1 MVNVLVIESGDEY
14 GIVDEIVGFLSSR
27 VQCRV
32 TNLSVP
38 PNVLSFPGLDI
49 HIKEQTV
56 YRDGERIQMSRQEFC
71 LLHFLAEHPGWVFS
85 IGQIY
90 EAVYDESEAEHIYNS
105 VYCLIHSLRKKIERD
120 PQHPQYIQTVRSVGY
135 KFVIPEV

>member
-1 MVNVLVIESGDEY
+1 MILSFSDSEEHIFNKMKEVLNNETEVEYVGELSG
-14 GIVDEIVGFLSSR
+14 
-27 VQCRV
+27 Q
-32 TNLSVP
+32 
-38 PNVLSFPGLDI
+38 VLSFPGLDI

-56 YRDGERIQMSRQEFC
+56 YRDGDWIQMSRQEFC

-90 EAVYDESEAEHIYNS
+90 EAVYDESEAEHIDNS

-135 KFVIPEV
+135 KFVIPAV